1 MIERL
6 EMAEEIYKGTLY
18 AAHFDGKTEGIAEGR
33 IEGRIEGKIE
43 GKIEGAKTKAID
55 IARELLQMGMPP
67 EQVATATKLAIK
79 EVRKLI
85 Q

>member
-18 AAHFDGKTEGIAEGR
+18 AAHFDGKTEGIAEG
-33 IEGRIEGKIE
+33 E
-43 GKIEGAKTKAID
+43 KTKAIA
-55 IARELLQMGMPP
+55 IAGELLQMGMSP
-67 EQVATATKLAIK
+67 EQVATATKLAIE
-79 EVRKLI
+79 EVQKLI